1 MMWLDDGVMVP
12 MVESTKLLG
21 ESDWSDL
28 PTACSNR
35 NQPRKGITMG
45 VNVMEIF
52 EKRYPQKITTTALEL
67 EKAPA
72 DRSLLEDLMRS
83 FHTLKGSA
91 RAIQFDAIL
100 EVAHAMEGLYHQL
113 LDHDGTARPDLIE
126 LSLFATDIVKML
138 MGSDEKE
145 APHIFAQ
152 SIIKYQSGQPLTFR
166 VNARLLRMGQVILA
180 VSPRRFLFRLKT
192 SSISPRPARQIQIPS
207 TSSCG

>member
-1 MMWLDDGVMVP
+1 
-12 MVESTKLLG
+12 
-21 ESDWSDL
+21 
-28 PTACSNR
+28 
-35 NQPRKGITMG
+35 MG

-52 EKRYPQKITTTALEL
+52 EKEVANLTQKITTTALEL

-152 SIIKYQSGQPLTFR
+152 SIIKYQSGQPLDLPRKRTT
-166 VNARLLRMGQVILA
+166 ATDGSGDISSQ
-180 VSPRRFLFRLKT
+180 SPTLPVPIEDEFDITATRSADHKM
-192 SSISPRPARQIQIPS
+192 
-207 TSSCG
+207 